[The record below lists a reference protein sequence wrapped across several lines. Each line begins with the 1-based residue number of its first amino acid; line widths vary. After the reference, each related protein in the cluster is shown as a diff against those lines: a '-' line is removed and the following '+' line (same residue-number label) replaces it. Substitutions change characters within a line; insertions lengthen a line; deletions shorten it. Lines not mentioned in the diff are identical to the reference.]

1 MVNEEENAMFDA
13 PFWEEKSKESV
24 LWSYML
30 RGLRD
35 RMVSPFFTIK
45 TSGR

>member
-1 MVNEEENAMFDA
+1 MVNDEENAMFDA
-13 PFWEEKSKESV
+13 PFWEEESKESV
-24 LWSYML
+24 FGSYML

-45 TSGR
+45 TFGR